1 MNITNS
7 LSLPPEVVSRTIAIL
22 AQKGAGKTYTAMKLA
37 ELLLDMSG
45 QVVALDP
52 TGVWW
57 GLKAEGAGPG
67 FPILVMGGEHGDLA
81 LPPKSGS
88 VVADFVVE
96 SGQSVVLDLS
106 GFESNAEQDRFVT
119 DFAERLFRAK
129 AKSRSALHLMLDEAD
144 AFAPQRCMPGQ
155 QRMLGAIEAIVR
167 RGRSR
172 GLGMTMISQRPAVLN
187 KNILTQADLLVA
199 LRVVGVQDHKAL
211 GEWTSINGTK
221 EQQRQFLDEL
231 PSLPTGEAFF
241 WSPSWLNLFERGKV
255 LQRRTFDSSATP
267 IPGTLMAPP
276 KLAKIDIQKLSA
288 KLLETT
294 EAAKSDDPSEL
305 RAEIARLKKAGGA
318 SAEELKAAYDRG
330 YEESQ
335 IAQGARING
344 ALLKLK
350 GVADIVE
357 GIRGDLSDLL
367 SGDLQDVPHNPVSA
381 QSPAP
386 RPPASERSSKH
397 KTALPGLNAAQTRVL
412 VSLFWLRNEERTP
425 VKVAFFARY
434 TVNGHFNNLMGQLR
448 AAGLV
453 EGWAITEAGIL
464 AVPVDVEAKPT
475 GKQLRE
481 WLREKITGAE
491 NKLLDVLM
499 NHRGRRVS
507 VEDLAT
513 QAGYT
518 VNGHFNNS
526 LGHLRTLQIAEGGAK
541 DGVKASDVFFQ

>member
-1 MNITNS
+1 MNITDS
-7 LSLPPEVVSRTIAIL
+7 LTLPPEVVSRTIAIL

-37 ELLLDMSG
+37 ELLLGMNG

-57 GLKAEGAGPG
+57 GLKAEGTGPG
-67 FPILVMGGEHGDLA
+67 FPILVMGGEHGDLS
-81 LPPKSGS
+81 LPSKSGA

-221 EQQRQFLDEL
+221 DQQRQFLDEL

-255 LQRRTFDSSATP
+255 LPRQTFDSSATP
-267 IPGTLMAPP
+267 VPGAVICAP
-276 KLAKIDIQKLSA
+276 KLAKIDIERLSA

-294 EAAKSDDPSEL
+294 EAAKSDSPAEL
-305 RAEIARLKKAGGA
+305 RAEIARLQKA
-318 SAEELKAAYDRG
+318 SDDKVIAAYDRG
-330 YEESQ
+330 YAEANVALGS
-335 IAQGARING
+335 RING

-350 GVADIVE
+350 SVDDIVE
-357 GIRGDLSDLL
+357 GIRGDLSDIL
-367 SGDLQDVPHNPVSA
+367 SGPLQETPRSLVQAPM
-381 QSPAP
+381 PAP
-386 RPPASERSSKH
+386 RPATPPRSLNPKAEAPH
-397 KTALPGLNAAQTRVL
+397 LNAAQSRVL
-412 VSLFWLRNEERTP
+412 VSLFWLRNEERSP

-453 EGWAITEAGIL
+453 EGWSITEKGIC
-464 AVPVDVEAKPT
+464 AVPCDVDPKPT
-475 GKQLRE
+475 GMQLRE

-499 NHRGRRVS
+499 KHHGRRVS
-507 VEDLAT
+507 VEDLAS

-518 VNGHFNNS
+518 VKGHFNNS